1 MTFAVSEDD
10 ISEFF
15 ELLSPHLDE
24 RQRRLARGAFSQI
37 LGHGGTAAV
46 SRASGASLD
55 VVGRGRREVE
65 AGAAVTD
72 RVRRVGAGRPPVE
85 VSQPGLIEALDAL
98 VEPGTRGDPMS
109 PLRWTTKSTRTL
121 ATELVRVGFTCSYP
135 VVGSLLKA
143 MGYSLQGVAKTL
155 EGSGHPDR
163 DAQFRYLAGLVAAFQ
178 AAGDPVI
185 SVDTK
190 KKEMVGRY
198 ENAGVTWRPAGDPV
212 RAMDHDFPD
221 PDLPKAVP
229 YGIYDLA
236 RDEGWV
242 SVGMSADTGDF
253 AVNSIATWWN
263 TMGRAAY
270 PHARR
275 LLITADA
282 GGSNGHRNRLFK
294 ARLAELAA
302 ETGLEITVCH
312 FPPGTSKWN
321 KIEHRMFS
329 HITMNWR
336 GRPLASYQTIVD
348 LIGSTTTRTGL
359 TIRADLDHNAYETG
373 IAITDKHFKTLPIK
387 RHEFHPDWNYTVTTN
402 KDGS

>member
-1 MTFAVSEDD
+1 MAFVVSEDD
-10 ISEFF
+10 MGEFF
-15 ELLSPHLDE
+15 RLLSPHLDE
-24 RQRRLARGAFSQI
+24 RQKRLAQGAFSQM
-37 LGHGGTAAV
+37 LGHGGSAAV
-46 SRASGASLD
+46 SRASGSSAQ
-55 VVGRGRREVE
+55 VVGRGRAELE
-65 AGAAVTD
+65 AGAEVTD
-72 RVRRVGAGRPPVE
+72 RVRRAGAGRPVAE
-85 VSQPGLIEALDAL
+85 VAQPGIGQALDAL

-121 ATELVRVGFTCSYP
+121 ADELARVGFRCSYA
-135 VVGSLLKA
+135 VVNSLLKS

-155 EGSGHPDR
+155 EGTSHPDR
-163 DAQFRYLAGLVAAFQ
+163 DAQFRYLAGLVSAFQ
-178 AAGDPVI
+178 EAGDPVI

-198 ENAGVTWRPAGDPV
+198 ENPGVTWRPAADPV
-212 RAMDHDFPD
+212 RALDHDFPD

-229 YGIYDLA
+229 YGIYDLG

-253 AVNSIATWWN
+253 ALNGIRAWWQR
-263 TMGRAAY
+263 MGRHAY
-270 PHARR
+270 PRARR
-275 LLITADA
+275 LMITADA

-336 GRPLASYQTIVD
+336 GRPLTSYQTVVD

-359 TIRADLDHNAYETG
+359 TIRAELDHNHYETG
-373 IAITDKHFKTLPIK
+373 ITITNKHFKSLPIQ
-387 RHEFHPDWNYTVTTN
+387 RHEFHGDWNYTMKPHN
-402 KDGS
+402 

>member
-1 MTFAVSEDD
+1 M
-10 ISEFF
+10 SEFF
-15 ELLSPHLDE
+15 RLLSPHLDE
-24 RQRRLARGAFSQI
+24 RQRRLARGAFSQM
-37 LGHGGTAAV
+37 LGHGGSAAV
-46 SRASGASLD
+46 ARASGASAQ
-55 VVGRGRREVE
+55 VVGRGRAEVE
-65 AGAAVTD
+65 AGAEVTD
-72 RVRRVGAGRPPVE
+72 RVRRAGAGRPPVE
-85 VSQPGLIEALDAL
+85 EAQPGLAEALDAL

-121 ATELVRVGFTCSYP
+121 AGELARVGFRVSYP
-135 VVGSLLKA
+135 VVNSLLTA

-155 EGSGHPDR
+155 EGTSHPDR
-163 DAQFRYLAGLVAAFQ
+163 DAQFRYLAGLVWQFQ
-178 AAGDPVI
+178 EAGDPAI

-190 KKEMVGRY
+190 KKQMVGRY
-198 ENAGVTWRPAGDPV
+198 ENPGVTWRPAGDPV
-212 RAMDHDFPD
+212 RALDHDFPD

-236 RDEGWV
+236 RNEGWV

-253 AVNSIATWWN
+253 ALGAIRTWWQK
-263 TMGRAAY
+263 MGRHAY
-270 PHARR
+270 PSARR

-294 ARLAELAA
+294 ARLAEFAA

-336 GRPLASYQTIVD
+336 GRPLTSYQTIVD

-359 TIRADLDHNAYETG
+359 TINAELDHNHYETG
-373 IAITDKHFKTLPIK
+373 ITITDKHFKSLPIQ
-387 RHEFHPDWNYTVTTN
+387 RHEFHGDWNYTMKPQN
-402 KDGS
+402 A

>member
-1 MTFAVSEDD
+1 MAFVVSEDD
-10 ISEFF
+10 MSGFF
-15 ELLSPHLDE
+15 GLLLPHLDE
-24 RQRRLARGAFSQI
+24 RQQRFARGAFSQM

-46 SRASGASLD
+46 ARASGSSPE
-55 VVGRGRREVE
+55 VVGRGRQELV
-65 AGAAVTD
+65 AGAEVTD
-72 RVRRVGAGRPPVE
+72 RVRRPGAGRPPVE
-85 VSQPGLIEALDAL
+85 VSQPGIGAALDAL

-121 ATELVRVGFTCSYP
+121 ADELVRAGFSCSYV

-155 EGSGHPDR
+155 EGTGHPDR
-163 DAQFRYLAGLVAAFQ
+163 DAQFRYLAALVEAFQ
-178 AAGDPVI
+178 AAGDPAI

-190 KKEMVGRY
+190 MKQMVGRY
-198 ENAGVTWRPAGDPV
+198 ENPGVTWRPAGDPV
-212 RAMDHDFPD
+212 RALDHDFPD

-253 AVNSIATWWN
+253 AVNSIRTWWT
-263 TMGRAAY
+263 TMGRHAY
-270 PHARR
+270 PNARR

-302 ETGLEITVCH
+302 ELDLEITVCH

-336 GRPLASYQTIVD
+336 GQPLTSYQTIVD

-373 IAITDKHFKTLPIK
+373 ITIPDRHFKTLPIQ
-387 RHEFHPDWNYTVTTN
+387 RHEFHPDWNYTITN
-402 KDGS
+402 NNDTN

>member
-1 MTFAVSEDD
+1 MTFVVSEDD

-15 ELLSPHLDE
+15 ELMSPHLDE

-65 AGAAVTD
+65 AGAQVTD
-72 RVRRVGAGRPPVE
+72 RVRGPGAGRPPVE
-85 VSQPGLIEALDAL
+85 VSQPGIAEALDAL
-98 VEPGTRGDPMS
+98 VEPGTRGDPMG
-109 PLRWTTKSTRTL
+109 PLRWTTRSTRAL
-121 ATELVRVGFTCSYP
+121 AEDLGRAGFTCSYP
-135 VVGSLLKA
+135 VVGSMLKA

-155 EGSGHPDR
+155 EGAGHPDR
-163 DAQFRYLAGLVAAFQ
+163 DAQFRYLADLVARFQ

-198 ENAGVTWRPAGDPV
+198 DNPGVTWRPAGDPV
-212 RAMDHDFPD
+212 RALDHDFPD

-253 AVNSIATWWN
+253 AVNSIRTWWT
-263 TMGRAAY
+263 TMGARVY
-270 PHARR
+270 PAARR

-294 ARLAELAA
+294 ARLTDLAA

-373 IAITDKHFKTLPIK
+373 ITITDRHLKTLPIE
-387 RHEFHPDWNYTVTTN
+387 RHEFHPDWNYTMIPN

>member
-1 MTFAVSEDD
+1 MAFVVSEDD
-10 ISEFF
+10 MSGFF
-15 ELLSPHLDE
+15 GLLLPHLDE
-24 RQRRLARGAFSQI
+24 RQQRFARGAFSQM

-46 SRASGASLD
+46 ARASGSSPE
-55 VVGRGRREVE
+55 VVGRGRQELV
-65 AGAAVTD
+65 AGAEVTD
-72 RVRRVGAGRPPVE
+72 RVRRPGAGRPPVE
-85 VSQPGLIEALDAL
+85 VSQPGIGAALDAL

-121 ATELVRVGFTCSYP
+121 ADELVRAGFSCSYV

-155 EGSGHPDR
+155 EGTGHPDR
-163 DAQFRYLAGLVAAFQ
+163 DAQFRYLAALVEAFQ
-178 AAGDPVI
+178 AAGDPAI

-190 KKEMVGRY
+190 MKQMVGRY
-198 ENAGVTWRPAGDPV
+198 ENPGVTWRPAGDPV
-212 RAMDHDFPD
+212 RALDHDFPD

-253 AVNSIATWWN
+253 AVNSIRTWWT
-263 TMGRAAY
+263 TMGRHAY
-270 PHARR
+270 PNARR

-302 ETGLEITVCH
+302 ELDLEITVCH

-336 GRPLASYQTIVD
+336 GQPLTSYQTIVD

-373 IAITDKHFKTLPIK
+373 ITIPDRHFKTLPIQ
-387 RHEFHPDWNYTVTTN
+387 RHEFHPDWNYTITHNNDT
-402 KDGS
+402 K

>member
-1 MTFAVSEDD
+1 MSG
-10 ISEFF
+10 FF
-15 ELLSPHLDE
+15 GLLLPHLDE
-24 RQRRLARGAFSQI
+24 RQQRFARGAFSQM

-46 SRASGASLD
+46 ARASGSSPE
-55 VVGRGRREVE
+55 VVGRGRQELV
-65 AGAAVTD
+65 AGAEVTD
-72 RVRRVGAGRPPVE
+72 RVRRPGAGRPPVE
-85 VSQPGLIEALDAL
+85 VSQPGIGAALDAL

-121 ATELVRVGFTCSYP
+121 ADELVRAGFSCSYV

-155 EGSGHPDR
+155 EGTGHPDR
-163 DAQFRYLAGLVAAFQ
+163 DAQFRYLAALVEAFQ
-178 AAGDPVI
+178 AAGDPAI

-190 KKEMVGRY
+190 MKQMVGRY
-198 ENAGVTWRPAGDPV
+198 ENPGVTWRPAGDPV
-212 RAMDHDFPD
+212 RALDHDFPD

-253 AVNSIATWWN
+253 AVNSIRTWWT
-263 TMGRAAY
+263 TMGRHAY
-270 PHARR
+270 PNARR

-302 ETGLEITVCH
+302 ELDLEITVCH

-336 GRPLASYQTIVD
+336 GQPLTSYQTIVD

-373 IAITDKHFKTLPIK
+373 ITIPDRHFKTLPIQ
-387 RHEFHPDWNYTVTTN
+387 RHEFHPDWNYTITHNNDTN
-402 KDGS
+402 

>member
-1 MTFAVSEDD
+1 MTFVVSEDD

-15 ELLSPHLDE
+15 ELMSPHLDE

-65 AGAAVTD
+65 AGAQVTD
-72 RVRRVGAGRPPVE
+72 RVRGPGAGRPPVE
-85 VSQPGLIEALDAL
+85 VSQPGIAEALDAL
-98 VEPGTRGDPMS
+98 VEPGTRGDPMG
-109 PLRWTTKSTRTL
+109 PLRWTTRSTRAL
-121 ATELVRVGFTCSYP
+121 AEDLGRAGFTCSYP
-135 VVGSLLKA
+135 VVGSMLKA

-155 EGSGHPDR
+155 EGAGHPDR
-163 DAQFRYLAGLVAAFQ
+163 DAQFRYLADLVARFQ

-198 ENAGVTWRPAGDPV
+198 DNPGVTWRPAGDPV
-212 RAMDHDFPD
+212 RALDHDFPD

-253 AVNSIATWWN
+253 AVNSIRTWWT
-263 TMGRAAY
+263 TMGARVY
-270 PHARR
+270 PAARR

-294 ARLAELAA
+294 ARLADLAA

-373 IAITDKHFKTLPIK
+373 ITITDRHLKTLPIE
-387 RHEFHPDWNYTVTTN
+387 RHEFHPDWNYTMIPN

>member
-1 MTFAVSEDD
+1 VA
-10 ISEFF
+10 
-15 ELLSPHLDE
+15 
-24 RQRRLARGAFSQI
+24 
-37 LGHGGTAAV
+37 
-46 SRASGASLD
+46 
-55 VVGRGRREVE
+55 
-65 AGAAVTD
+65 
-72 RVRRVGAGRPPVE
+72 
-85 VSQPGLIEALDAL
+85 QPGIAQALDAL

-109 PLRWTTKSTRTL
+109 PLRWTTKSTRML
-121 ATELVRVGFTCSYP
+121 ADELVRVGFRCSYAL
-135 VVGSLLKA
+135 VNTLLRS

-155 EGSGHPDR
+155 EGSTHPDR
-163 DAQFRYLAGLVAAFQ
+163 DAQFRYLAGVVAGFQ
-178 AAGDPVI
+178 EAGDPVI

-190 KKEMVGRY
+190 KKEMVGRF
-198 ENAGVTWRPAGDPV
+198 ENPGVTWRPAGDPV
-212 RAMDHDFPD
+212 RALDHDFPD

-253 AVNSIATWWN
+253 ALNSIRTWWA

-294 ARLAELAA
+294 ARLAEFAA

-336 GRPLASYQTIVD
+336 GRPLTSYQTVVD

-359 TIRADLDHNAYETG
+359 TIRAELDDNHYQTG
-373 IAITDKHFKTLPIK
+373 ITITDKHFKSLPLQ
-387 RHEFHPDWNYTVTTN
+387 RHEFHGDWNYTM
-402 KDGS
+402 KPQDQ

>member
-1 MTFAVSEDD
+1 M
-10 ISEFF
+10 
-15 ELLSPHLDE
+15 
-24 RQRRLARGAFSQI
+24 

-46 SRASGASLD
+46 ARASGASLD
-55 VVGRGRREVE
+55 VVGRGRREVA
-65 AGAAVTD
+65 AGAEVTD
-72 RVRRVGAGRPPVE
+72 RVRQAGAGRPPVE
-85 VSQPGLIEALDAL
+85 VSQPGIGEALDGL

-121 ATELVRVGFTCSYP
+121 AQELGRAGFVCSYP
-135 VVGSLLKA
+135 VVGSMLKA
-143 MGYSLQGVAKTL
+143 AGYSLQGVAKTL

-163 DAQFRYLAGLVAAFQ
+163 DAQFRYLAGVVAAFQ
-178 AAGDPVI
+178 ASGDPVI

-198 ENAGVTWRPAGDPV
+198 DNPGVTWRPTGDPV
-212 RAMDHDFPD
+212 RALDHDFPD

-229 YGIYDLA
+229 YGIYDVG

-253 AVNSIATWWN
+253 AVNSIRTWWT

-270 PHARR
+270 PAARR
-275 LLITADA
+275 LLITADG

-294 ARLAELAA
+294 ARLAEFAA
-302 ETGLEITVCH
+302 ETGLQITVCH

-336 GRPLASYQTIVD
+336 GRPLSTYQTVVD

-359 TIRADLDHNAYETG
+359 TIRADLDDNAYQTG
-373 IAITDKHFKTLPIK
+373 VTITDRHLNALPIE
-387 RHEFHPDWNYTVTTN
+387 RHEFHPDWNYTITSD

>member
-1 MTFAVSEDD
+1 MA
-10 ISEFF
+10 EFF
-15 ELLSPHLDE
+15 DLALPHLDE
-24 RQRRLARGAFSQI
+24 RQQRLTRGAFSQM
-37 LGHGGTAAV
+37 LGHGGSAAV
-46 SRASGASLD
+46 ARASGCSPEL
-55 VVGRGRREVE
+55 VGRGRRELE
-65 AGAAVTD
+65 AGAEVTD
-72 RVRRVGAGRPPVE
+72 RVRRAGAGRPLVE
-85 VSQPGLIEALDAL
+85 EAQPGIEQALDAL
-98 VEPGTRGDPMS
+98 VEPQTRGDPMT

-121 ATELVRVGFTCSYP
+121 AAELGRLGFACSYA
-135 VVGSLLKA
+135 VVNSLLKA

-155 EGSGHPDR
+155 EGTSHPDR
-163 DAQFRYLAGLVAAFQ
+163 DAQFRYLADLVTQFQ
-178 AAGDPVI
+178 EAGDPVI

-198 ENAGVTWRPAGDPV
+198 DNPGVTWQPAGDPV
-212 RAMDHDFPD
+212 RVADHDFPD
-221 PDLPKAVP
+221 PDMPKAVP

-253 AVNSIATWWN
+253 ALNSIRTWWQN
-263 TMGRAAY
+263 MGRHAY

-294 ARLAELAA
+294 ARLAEFAA

-336 GRPLASYQTIVD
+336 GQPLTNYQTIVS

-359 TIRADLDHNAYETG
+359 TIHAELDHNYYETG
-373 IAITDKHFKTLPIK
+373 ITITNKHFKSLPIR
-387 RHEFHPDWNYTVTTN
+387 RHEFHGDWNYTM
-402 KDGS
+402 KPEEQ

>member
-1 MTFAVSEDD
+1 MVFAVSEDD
-10 ISEFF
+10 MGEFF
-15 ELLSPHLDE
+15 RLLSPHLDE
-24 RQRRLARGAFSQI
+24 RQRRLAQGAFSQM
-37 LGHGGTAAV
+37 LGRGGSAAV
-46 SRASGASLD
+46 ARASGASVQ
-55 VVGRGRREVE
+55 VVGRGRAEVE
-65 AGAAVTD
+65 SGAVVTD
-72 RVRRVGAGRPPVE
+72 RVRQVGAGRPSGRVA
-85 VSQPGLIEALDAL
+85 QPGIAQALDAL

-109 PLRWTTKSTRTL
+109 PLRWTTKSTRML
-121 ATELVRVGFTCSYP
+121 ADELVRVGFRCSYAL
-135 VVGSLLKA
+135 VNTLLRS

-155 EGSGHPDR
+155 EGSTHPDR
-163 DAQFRYLAGLVAAFQ
+163 DAQFRYLAGVVAGFQ
-178 AAGDPVI
+178 EAGDPVI

-190 KKEMVGRY
+190 KKEMVGRF
-198 ENAGVTWRPAGDPV
+198 ENPGVTWRPAGDPV
-212 RAMDHDFPD
+212 RALDHDFPD

-253 AVNSIATWWN
+253 ALNSIRTWWA

-294 ARLAELAA
+294 ARLAEFAA

-336 GRPLASYQTIVD
+336 GRPLTSYQTVVD

-359 TIRADLDHNAYETG
+359 TIRAELDDNHYQTG
-373 IAITDKHFKTLPIK
+373 ITITDKHFKSLPLQ
-387 RHEFHPDWNYTVTTN
+387 RHEFHGDWNYTM
-402 KDGS
+402 KPQDQ

>member
-1 MTFAVSEDD
+1 MVFSVSEDD
-10 ISEFF
+10 ASEFF
-15 ELLSPHLDE
+15 ELLLPHLDE
-24 RQRRLARGAFSQI
+24 RQQRLARGAFSQM

-46 SRASGASLD
+46 ARASGASPE
-55 VVGRGRREVE
+55 VVGRGRRELA
-65 AGAAVTD
+65 AGAEVTD
-72 RVRRVGAGRPPVE
+72 RVRRPGAGRPLAE
-85 VSQPGLIEALDAL
+85 VSQPGIAEALDAL

-121 ATELVRVGFTCSYP
+121 AEELVRAGFTCSYALA
-135 VVGSLLKA
+135 GSLLKA

-163 DAQFRYLAGLVAAFQ
+163 DAQFRYLAGLVAEFQ
-178 AAGDPVI
+178 AAGDPTI

-190 KKEMVGRY
+190 MKQMVGRY
-198 ENAGVTWRPAGDPV
+198 ANPGMTWRPAGDPV
-212 RAMDHDFPD
+212 RALDHDFPD

-242 SVGMSADTGDF
+242 SVGISADTGDF
-253 AVNSIATWWN
+253 AVNSIRTWLT
-263 TMGRAAY
+263 TMGRRAY

-294 ARLAELAA
+294 ARLAELAT

-321 KIEHRMFS
+321 RIEHRMFS

-336 GRPLASYQTIVD
+336 GRPLTSYQTIVD
-348 LIGSTTTRTGL
+348 LIGSTTTKTGL
-359 TIRADLDHNAYETG
+359 TIRAGLDHNAYETG
-373 IAITDKHFKTLPIK
+373 ITITDKHFKSLPIQ
-387 RHEFHPDWNYTVTTN
+387 RHEFHPDWNYTMKHN
-402 KDGS
+402 NDSN

>member
-1 MTFAVSEDD
+1 MAFAVSEDNMD
-10 ISEFF
+10 EFF
-15 ELLSPHLDE
+15 RLLLPHLDE
-24 RQRRLARGAFSQI
+24 RQKRLAQGAFSQM
-37 LGHGGTAAV
+37 LGHGGSAAV
-46 SRASGASLD
+46 ARASGSSAQ
-55 VVGRGRREVE
+55 VVGRGRAELE
-65 AGAAVTD
+65 AGAEVTD
-72 RVRRVGAGRPPVE
+72 RVRRAGAGRPAAE
-85 VSQPGLIEALDAL
+85 AAQPGIEQALDAL

-121 ATELVRVGFTCSYP
+121 ADELTRVGFRCSYAL
-135 VVGSLLKA
+135 VNSLLKA

-155 EGSGHPDR
+155 EGTSHPDR

-178 AAGDPVI
+178 EAGDPVI

-198 ENAGVTWRPAGDPV
+198 ENPGVTWRPAGDPV
-212 RAMDHDFPD
+212 RALDHDFPD

-253 AVNSIATWWN
+253 ALNGIRRWWQQ
-263 TMGRAAY
+263 MGRHAY
-270 PHARR
+270 PQARR
-275 LLITADA
+275 LLVTADA

-294 ARLAELAA
+294 ARLAEFAA

-336 GRPLASYQTIVD
+336 GRPLTSYQTIVD

-359 TIRADLDHNAYETG
+359 TIRAELDHNHYETG
-373 IAITDKHFKTLPIK
+373 ITITNKHFKSLPIQH
-387 RHEFHPDWNYTVTTN
+387 HEFHGDWNYTMKPQN
-402 KDGS
+402 

>member
-10 ISEFF
+10 MGEFF
-15 ELLSPHLDE
+15 RLLLPHLDE
-24 RQRRLARGAFSQI
+24 RAKRLAQGAFSQM
-37 LGHGGTAAV
+37 LGHGGSAAV
-46 SRASGASLD
+46 ARASGSSAQ
-55 VVGRGRREVE
+55 VVGRGRAELE
-65 AGAAVTD
+65 AGAEVTD
-72 RVRRVGAGRPPVE
+72 RVRRAGAGRPVAE
-85 VSQPGLIEALDAL
+85 VAQPGIAEALDGL

-109 PLRWTTKSTRTL
+109 PLRWTTKSTRVL
-121 ATELVRVGFTCSYP
+121 ADELARVGFGCSYA
-135 VVGSLLKA
+135 VVNALLKS

-155 EGSGHPDR
+155 EGTGHPDR
-163 DAQFRYLAGLVAAFQ
+163 DAQFRYLAGLVSAFQ
-178 AAGDPVI
+178 QAGDPAI

-198 ENAGVTWRPAGDPV
+198 NNPGVTWRPAGDPV
-212 RAMDHDFPD
+212 RALDHDFPD

-253 AVNSIATWWN
+253 SLNGIRTWWQQ
-263 TMGRAAY
+263 MGRHAY
-270 PHARR
+270 PNARR

-294 ARLAELAA
+294 ARLAEFAA

-336 GRPLASYQTIVD
+336 GQPLTSYQTVVD

-359 TIRADLDHNAYETG
+359 TIRAELDHNHYETG
-373 IAITDKHFKTLPIK
+373 ITITNKHFKSLPIQ
-387 RHEFHPDWNYTVTTN
+387 RHEFHGDWNYTM
-402 KDGS
+402 KSEDL